1 MADKFIF
8 SLMNQLSNTLPGE
21 KSHQVMKIKLNNDL
35 NIEPTLKRYASV
47 LICLFPVNDNWSF
60 FLTKRSNSV
69 EHHKGQIS
77 FPGGVI
83 EKDEDPMNAALRET
97 NEEIGIQSKRIQII
111 GELSSIYIPV
121 SNFKVQPYVGFLNKK
136 PKTKINKQEVSKLFY
151 VALNDLLNNKNL
163 KSEEKLLGDELVK
176 IPYFSLKNEKIW
188 GATSLILSEF
198 KDVLKNII

>member
-1 MADKFIF
+1 MTDKFIF
-8 SLMNQLSNTLPGE
+8 SLMKQLSTNLPGDQ
-21 KSHQVMKIKLNNDL
+21 SHEIMKVKLNNDL
-35 NIEPTLKRYASV
+35 NRKPTLKRYASV

-77 FPGGVI
+77 LPGGMI
-83 EKDEDPMNAALRET
+83 EKGENPMDAALRET
-97 NEEIGIQSKRIQII
+97 NEEIGIQSKRIKII

-121 SNFKVQPYVGFLNKK
+121 SNFIVRPFVGFLNKK
-136 PKTKINKQEVSKLFY
+136 PDTDINKQEVSKIFH
-151 VALNDLLNNKNL
+151 VTLNDLMNNKNL
-163 KSEEKLLGDELVK
+163 KSEEKFFGTEFVK

-198 KDVLKNII
+198 KDVLKNIK

>member
-1 MADKFIF
+1 MTDKFIF
-8 SLMNQLSNTLPGE
+8 SLIQQLNKTLPGK
-21 KSHQVMKIKLNNDL
+21 KSHQIMKVRFNSDL
-35 NIEPTLKRYASV
+35 NREPVLTRYASV
-47 LICLFPVNDNWSF
+47 LICLFPVNKDWNF
-60 FLTKRSNSV
+60 FLTKRSGSV

-136 PKTKINKQEVSKLFY
+136 PKTKINKQEVSKLFH
-151 VALNDLLNNKNL
+151 VKLNDLLNNKNL

-198 KDVLKNII
+198 KDVLKNIK